1 MTGVYY
7 FLLLQQLTNV
17 PSPNVA
23 NMAANIRG
31 IVYVYVYIYIYC
43 CYFNFVILIFV
54 YIVYKN

>member
-31 IVYVYVYIYIYC
+31 IVYVYVYIYC